1 MDSNPYRNLNFVDLL
16 QSQQDSSGFESSA
29 LPAFGS
35 QATEGCNFEES
46 SPAERKERRSWSPT
60 DDVVLISAWLNTS
73 KDPVVGNEQRSVAFW
88 KRIAAY
94 FNTSPKLV
102 GCETRESSQCK
113 QRWHK
118 INDLVCKFCGAFEAA
133 TRERSSG
140 QNENDVLKL
149 VHEIFFSNHK
159 KKFILEHAWK
169 ELRNDQ
175 KWSELSTAKND
186 GSSKK
191 RKVDDASQSES
202 SQAIETDDERT
213 NRPRGVKASKAN
225 GKKAMVDGK
234 DFAKFQTM
242 WTIKKQD
249 LEIKERLSKMK
260 LLDSLLGK
268 QEPLQDYEEALK
280 KKLITELMS
289 N

>member
-1 MDSNPYRNLNFVDLL
+1 MDSNPYRSLNFVDLL

-46 SPAERKERRSWSPT
+46 SPTERKERRRWSPT
-60 DDVVLISAWLNTS
+60 EDVVLISAWLNTS
-73 KDPVVGNEQRSVAFW
+73 KDPVVGNEQSRLSASKDSTGSMTWSASFVE
-88 KRIAAY
+88 RLRLQ
-94 FNTSPKLV
+94 P
-102 GCETRESSQCK
+102 GRE
-113 QRWHK
+113 
-118 INDLVCKFCGAFEAA
+118 V
-133 TRERSSG
+133 
-140 QNENDVLKL
+140 
-149 VHEIFFSNHK
+149 
-159 KKFILEHAWK
+159 K

-191 RKVDDASQSES
+191 RKVDDASQSET

-242 WTIKKQD
+242 WTTKKQD

-260 LLDSLLGK
+260 LLDSVFGK

-280 KKLITELMS
+280 QKLITELMS

>member
-1 MDSNPYRNLNFVDLL
+1 MDPNLYKNLNFVDLL

-29 LPAFGS
+29 PPVFGT

-46 SPAERKERRSWSPT
+46 SPAQPKERRSWSPT
-60 DDVVLISAWLNTS
+60 EDVVLISSWLNTS

-88 KRIAAY
+88 KRIATY
-94 FNTSPKLV
+94 FNASPKLV
-102 GCETRESSQCK
+102 GCEKRESSQCK

-118 INDLVCKFCGAFEAA
+118 INDIVCKFCGAFEAA

-149 VHEIFFSNHK
+149 AHKIFFSNHK
-159 KKFILEHAWK
+159 KKFTLEHAWK
-169 ELRNDQ
+169 ELCNDQ

-242 WTIKKQD
+242 WTTKKQD

-260 LLDSLLGK
+260 LLDSVFGK

-280 KKLITELMS
+280 QKLITELMS